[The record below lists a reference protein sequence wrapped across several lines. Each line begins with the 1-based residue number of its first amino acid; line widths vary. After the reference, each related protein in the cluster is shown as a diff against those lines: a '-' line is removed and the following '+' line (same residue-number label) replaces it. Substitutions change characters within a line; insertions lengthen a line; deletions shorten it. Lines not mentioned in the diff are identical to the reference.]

1 MSIQNKG
8 TFNKLSP
15 KITLISLNLM
25 KDFKEELNIHDF
37 VGKKD
42 IEPKNIGYL
51 NDMMTLLCKN

>member
-51 NDMMTLLCKN
+51 SDMMTLLCKN